1 MRRPHWSDNSE
12 AACMFRRRELLE
24 ALKGYTPP
32 QRPEP
37 RVYHKKPGVRRKELA
52 ARRERL
58 LDQLAAVEA
67 QLATK
72 TPTQL
77 RREEIIAEVEFL
89 GHARTFEQIAGGM
102 GMTVETLRRYLFRWG
117 RGDLVPSRKEIGL

>member
-1 MRRPHWSDNSE
+1 MRPHWSDDSE

-24 ALKGYTPP
+24 ALKGYVAP

-37 RVYHKKPGVRRKELA
+37 RIYKTRPGVRRKQLQ

-89 GHARTFEQIAGGM
+89 GDTRTFEQIAGGM
-102 GMTVETLRRYLFRWG
+102 GMTVTTLRRYLFRWG
-117 RGDLVPSRKEIGL
+117 RKDLVPSKRETGE